1 MRDRDRDDFDR
12 RYGNGS
18 GPEGYGGR
26 DYAHTSSFGG
36 SENDFSE
43 PSGRHRS
50 SGPDYGSGNRGRVSN
65 ERDRFDDRPPA
76 FGANLQGNFGF
87 DRGGEGSYGS
97 GYFSGSDRGRPTTSG
112 YASGHGG
119 NAYRSGM
126 AHDRFEDVPSE
137 MRSPE
142 QTMRSYRGVGPK
154 SYRRGDDQLRELV
167 CERLSDDHHV
177 DASDIE
183 VTVENGVVR
192 LAGSVPDRRTKRL
205 AEDIAESVRG
215 IQDVENHLRIGTT

>member
-1 MRDRDRDDFDR
+1 MRD
-12 RYGNGS
+12 
-18 GPEGYGGR
+18 R

-43 PSGRHRS
+43 PSGRHSS
-50 SGPDYGSGNRGRVSN
+50 SGPGYGSGNRGWVSN
-65 ERDRFDDRPPA
+65 ERNRLSRGPADDDFRARRREEFDDRPSTL
-76 FGANLQGNFGF
+76 GANLQGNFGF

-112 YASGHGG
+112 YGG

-126 AHDRFEDVPSE
+126 AHDRFEEVPSE

-192 LAGSVPDRRTKRL
+192 LAGSVPNRRTKRL

-215 IQDVENHLRIGTT
+215 IQDVENHLKIGG